1 MEVEVAI
8 KDDLI
13 DDLMNHRKITKEDA
27 EDLLRVMIMYIKKR
41 CNSLDDYAI
50 DTAVGIFYK
59 DFDKEAFKK
68 MELAVLKKDK
78 LNEKIF
84 INHAIKSKIIR
95 DYNHSD
101 VEKIR
106 ENTNNTPLKI

>member
-1 MEVEVAI
+1 MSRR
-8 KDDLI
+8 
-13 DDLMNHRKITKEDA
+13 NITREDA

-41 CNSLDDYAI
+41 CNDLDDYAI
-50 DTAVGIFYK
+50 DTAIGIFYK
-59 DFDKEAFKK
+59 DFDKDAFRK
-68 MELAVLKKDK
+68 MENAVLKKDK

-95 DYNHSD
+95 DYNHND
-101 VEKIR
+101 IEKIR